1 MNSAADKH
9 GWPVVLT
16 LLTNARFLIQ
26 FSTRADFAPEQAAL
40 LGRSLTLYPLNS
52 LLGKGFCLFA
62 SFIFSWFLS
71 LEWNGCVTSESTR
84 KLAPVQPTKPSQES

>member
-1 MNSAADKH
+1 MNSDADKH
-9 GWPVVLT
+9 GRPVVLT

-52 LLGKGFCLFA
+52 LPGKWFCLFA

-71 LEWNGCVTSESTR
+71 LEWNECVMSERTCS
-84 KLAPVQPTKPSQES
+84 LALVQLTKPSQES